1 MESALDKFFRKY
13 VRKIKPMWYLYYCWR
28 KSYSSKR
35 LDEFIQNNYTA
46 EDGDFRS
53 IKKVMRRYWI
63 WRGVH
68 HSDFNEMSLDKM
80 SESDRKMFVPR
91 WEEVD
96 LYFQVNDHRYIDLLV
111 NKWNCY
117 NLLKDF
123 FKRQVVL
130 VSKEDVKNK
139 SINDG
144 ALSFIKT
151 HDRFIIKP
159 LSLHGGKGFRV
170 VDSSKESTDAESL
183 LKGYLNLPEYSKG
196 FLLEELIVQDSRL
209 AEFHPE
215 SVNTIRISTVNYG
228 NTIETKWPVLRMGRG
243 DSVVDNAAA
252 GGIVAAIDE
261 KTGTI
266 LCAADERRGSSFT
279 IHPETQKPL
288 IGFQI
293 PCWDELRETIKTM
306 ASMCPDCHIMGWDMA
321 LTDNGWVVVE
331 CNFGPE
337 LLIQWALG
345 RGVRNEFEET
355 RNRLHAIKGKSYLNK
370 TLEQY
375 LSVPLNPK

>member
-1 MESALDKFFRKY
+1 MESYVDKFFRKY
-13 VRKIKPMWYLYYCWR
+13 VRKIKPMWYLYYHWR
-28 KSYSSKR
+28 KSYSSKV
-35 LDEFIQNNYTA
+35 LDEFIQNNFTA
-46 EDGDFRS
+46 EDGDFQL
-53 IKKVMRRYWI
+53 IKKTMRRYWI

-68 HSDFNEMSLDKM
+68 HSDFHEMSLDKM
-80 SESDRKMFVPR
+80 NESERKLFVPR

-96 LYFQVNDHRYIDLLV
+96 LYFQVNNQRYIDLLV

-130 VSKEDVKNK
+130 FSKEDVKKKN
-139 SINDG
+139 INTDVMN
-144 ALSFIKT
+144 FMKT
-151 HDRFIIKP
+151 HDKFIIKP

-170 VDSSKESTDAESL
+170 VDSRKESTDVESL
-183 LKGYLNLPEYSKG
+183 LNGYLNLPEYSKG

-215 SVNTIRISTVNYG
+215 SVNTIRISTVNFG

-261 KTGTI
+261 KKGTI
-266 LCAADERRGSSFT
+266 ICAGDEQRGSSYT
-279 IHPETQKPL
+279 IHPDTHKPL

-293 PCWDELRETIKTM
+293 PCWDELRETIKSM

-321 LTDNGWVVVE
+321 LTDKGWVVVE
-331 CNFGPE
+331 CNYGPE

-345 RGVRNEFEET
+345 RGVRDEFEVI
-355 RNRLHAIKGKSYLNK
+355 RDKLHAKKGNSYLNRL
-370 TLEQY
+370 LEDY
-375 LSVPLNPK
+375 LSVPLNP

>member
-1 MESALDKFFRKY
+1 MESYVDKFFRKY
-13 VRKIKPMWYLYYCWR
+13 VRKIKPMWYLYYHWR
-28 KSYSSKR
+28 KSYGSKV
-35 LDEFIQNNYTA
+35 LDEFIQNNFTA
-46 EDGDFRS
+46 EDGDFQS
-53 IKKVMRRYWI
+53 IKKTMRRYWI

-68 HSDFNEMSLDKM
+68 HSDFHEMSLDKM
-80 SESDRKMFVPR
+80 NESERKLFVPR

-96 LYFQVNDHRYIDLLV
+96 LYFQVNNQRYIDLLV

-130 VSKEDVKNK
+130 FSKEDVKKKN
-139 SINDG
+139 INTDVMN
-144 ALSFIKT
+144 FMKT
-151 HDRFIIKP
+151 HDKFIIKP

-170 VDSSKESTDAESL
+170 VDSRKESTDVESL
-183 LKGYLNLPEYSKG
+183 LNGYLNLPEYSKG

-215 SVNTIRISTVNYG
+215 SVNTIRISTVNFG

-243 DSVVDNAAA
+243 NSVVDNAAA
-252 GGIVAAIDE
+252 GRIVAAIYE
-261 KTGTI
+261 TKGTI
-266 LCAADERRGSSFT
+266 ICAGDEQRGSSYT
-279 IHPETQKPL
+279 IHPDTHKPL

-293 PCWDELRETIKTM
+293 PCWDELRETIKSM

-321 LTDNGWVVVE
+321 LTDKGWVVVE
-331 CNFGPE
+331 CNYGPE

-345 RGVRNEFEET
+345 RGVRDEFEVI
-355 RNRLHAIKGKSYLNK
+355 RDKLHAKKGNSYLNRL
-370 TLEQY
+370 LEDY
-375 LSVPLNPK
+375 LSVPLNP

>member
-1 MESALDKFFRKY
+1 MESYVDKFFRKV

-35 LDEFIQNNYTA
+35 LNDFIKNNYTT
-46 EDGDFRS
+46 EGSDIRS

-68 HSDFNEMSLDKM
+68 HSDFHEMSLDKK
-80 SESDRKMFVPR
+80 SEKERRMFVPR

-96 LYFQVNDHRYIDLLV
+96 LYFQVNNQKYIDILV

-117 NLLKDF
+117 KFFKDF
-123 FKRQVVL
+123 FKRQAVL
-130 VSKEDVKNK
+130 ISKENVRKMNINK
-139 SINDG
+139 D
-144 ALSFIKT
+144 AMDFMKA

-159 LSLHGGKGFRV
+159 LSLHGGKGFRIV
-170 VDSSKESTDAESL
+170 ETGGIAADAENL
-183 LKGYLNLPEYSKG
+183 LKEYLKQSEYSNG

-215 SVNTIRISTVNYG
+215 SVNTIRISTVNFG
-228 NTIETKWPVLRMGRG
+228 KTIETKWPVLRMGRG
-243 DSVVDNAAA
+243 KTVVDNAAA
-252 GGIVAAIDE
+252 GGIIAAIDE

-266 LCAADERRGSSFT
+266 FSAADEQRGSSYT
-279 IHPETQKPL
+279 MHPDTHKSL

-293 PCWDELRETIKTM
+293 PCWNELRETIKTM
-306 ASMCPDCHIMGWDMA
+306 ASRCPDCHIMGWDMA
-321 LTDNGWVVVE
+321 LTDKGWVVVE
-331 CNFGPE
+331 CNYGPE
-337 LLIQWALG
+337 ILIQWAT
-345 RGVRNEFEET
+345 RQGVRDEFEEIKK
-355 RNRLHAIKGKSYLNK
+355 RLHAKKGNSYLHK

-375 LSVPLNPK
+375 LAVPLNPK

>member
-1 MESALDKFFRKY
+1 MESYVDKFFRKY
-13 VRKIKPMWYLYYCWR
+13 VRKIKPMWYLYYHWR
-28 KSYSSKR
+28 KSYSSKV
-35 LDEFIQNNYTA
+35 LDEFIQNNFTA
-46 EDGDFRS
+46 EDGDLRS
-53 IKKVMRRYWI
+53 IKKMMRRYWI

-68 HSDFNEMSLDKM
+68 HSDFHEMSLDKM
-80 SESDRKMFVPR
+80 NESERKLFVPR

-96 LYFQVNDHRYIDLLV
+96 LYFQVNNQRYIDLLV

-130 VSKEDVKNK
+130 FSKEDVRKKN
-139 SINDG
+139 INTDVMN
-144 ALSFIKT
+144 FMKT
-151 HDRFIIKP
+151 HDKFIIKP

-170 VDSSKESTDAESL
+170 VDSRKESTDVESL
-183 LKGYLNLPEYSKG
+183 LNGYLNLPEYSKG

-215 SVNTIRISTVNYG
+215 SVNTIRISTVNFG

-243 DSVVDNAAA
+243 NSVVDNAAA

-261 KTGTI
+261 KKGTI
-266 LCAADERRGSSFT
+266 ICAGDEQRGSSYT
-279 IHPETQKPL
+279 IHPDTHKPL

-293 PCWDELRETIKTM
+293 PCWDELRETIKSM

-321 LTDNGWVVVE
+321 LTDKGWVVVE
-331 CNFGPE
+331 CNYGPE

-345 RGVRNEFEET
+345 RGVRDEFEVI
-355 RNRLHAIKGKSYLNK
+355 RDKLHAKKGNSYLNRL
-370 TLEQY
+370 LEDY
-375 LSVPLNPK
+375 LSVPLNP

>member
-1 MESALDKFFRKY
+1 MESYVDKFFRKY
-13 VRKIKPMWYLYYCWR
+13 VRKIKPMWYLYYQWR

-35 LDEFIQNNYTA
+35 LDKFIQNNFTA
-46 EDGDFRS
+46 DDGDLQS

-68 HSDFNEMSLDKM
+68 HSDFQEMSLDKM
-80 SESDRKMFVPR
+80 NESERKLFVPR

-96 LYFQVNDHRYIDLLV
+96 LYFQVNNQRYIDLLV

-130 VSKEDVKNK
+130 FSKEDVKKKN
-139 SINDG
+139 INTDVMN
-144 ALSFIKT
+144 FMKT
-151 HDRFIIKP
+151 HDKFIIKP

-215 SVNTIRISTVNYG
+215 SVNTIRISTVNLG

-243 DSVVDNAAA
+243 NSVVDNAAA

-261 KTGTI
+261 KKGTI
-266 LCAADERRGSSFT
+266 LCAGDERRGSSYT
-279 IHPETQKPL
+279 IHPDTHKPL

-293 PCWDELRETIKTM
+293 PCWDELRETIKSM
-306 ASMCPDCHIMGWDMA
+306 AAMCPDCHIMGWDMA
-321 LTDNGWVVVE
+321 LTDKGWVVVE
-331 CNFGPE
+331 CNYGPE

-345 RGVRNEFEET
+345 RGVRDEFEVI
-355 RNRLHAIKGKSYLNK
+355 RDKLHAKKGNSYLNRL
-370 TLEQY
+370 LEDY
-375 LSVPLNPK
+375 LSVPLNP